1 MTGKKAFTICMI
13 CFILGCI
20 ISSTGCK
27 EKRFLDGNAKF
38 RLIRSKGY
46 NPPVEVLGQEF
57 EPPVIDLGEAA

>member
-20 ISSTGCK
+20 ISLTGCK
-27 EKRFLDGNAKF
+27 EKRFLEGNAKF

-46 NPPVEVLGQEF
+46 NPPAELEGQEF
-57 EPPVIDLGEAA
+57 EPPVIDFGEAA